1 MCARVRAGTHACG
14 YVFVFVC
21 ACARARLLL
30 ALCVCASRGGRR
42 VCTPLAGMPCV
53 QSSHEGAAGA
63 SVMRAS
69 REGAVRA
76 RVSGCVCTNVRALI
90 AIEVY

>member
-1 MCARVRAGTHACG
+1 MYATRGDAVRAI
-14 YVFVFVC
+14 
-21 ACARARLLL
+21 L
-30 ALCVCASRGGRR
+30 SRGRR
-42 VCTPLAGMPCV
+42 ACTRL
-53 QSSHEGAAGA
+53 AGA